1 MRLASRLLSTVSASP
16 STSAEL
22 TVEIVKA
29 KVPTTAPLNSGS
41 FFSALTSISISSL
54 RAIAEISRSPEWDV
68 ASDVMRDAREHLYAI
83 DELRF
88 LNSLS
93 RSIEANMNRSG
104 IHLID
109 EGAHY
114 ESLLLSA
121 RWYVAAMLVRSA
133 SDRPELSPVAIGLSV
148 PLATALRRLPRL
160 DLLAMQK
167 AETVVRAVP
176 FEHHAPRNVSMSA
189 AAAVDGR
196 IDLRQRIQARW
207 AAHFVTARDGN
218 IADSRNEAQWLESR
232 RDGVTA
238 TDARK
243 LVLLNGTVSKQRH
256 GLLDSKLHPQPPME
270 FAPLAHGREREPIIA
285 EWVEA
290 TFGIAHNSRLLHG
303 QNPRHLATPDGLGE
317 QSVSE
322 IKTSTKPLSQAL
334 SVYRDQLQ
342 WQMHVTGV
350 NQLLFVVENRYSL
363 EREHVWVARDSGRI
377 LLLATHADKFL
388 DDLDSARTRLLDR
401 LPTIMNTS
409 QEETSERRPTLIRP
423 PSSAR
428 TLAPKAPVPQSAPPL
443 PNTTQ
448 SEPVAC
454 PKPQQSQRSAVPPA
468 VPSSRSYM
476 WIWIVVWAL
485 VTLFAF
491 ISFFNSAT
499 NSPNQGNG
507 YEVTCVDGS
516 ISYSGG
522 IQGACSHHGGER

>member
-1 MRLASRLLSTVSASP
+1 
-16 STSAEL
+16 
-22 TVEIVKA
+22 
-29 KVPTTAPLNSGS
+29 
-41 FFSALTSISISSL
+41 
-54 RAIAEISRSPEWDV
+54 
-68 ASDVMRDAREHLYAI
+68 MRDAREHLYAI

-93 RSIEANMNRSG
+93 RSIEANMDRSG
-104 IHLID
+104 IRLID

-133 SDRPELSPVAIGLSV
+133 SDRPELRPVAIGLSV

-160 DLLAMQK
+160 DLLAMQR
-167 AETVVRAVP
+167 AETVVHAVP
-176 FEHHAPRNVSMSA
+176 FDHHARPKLSMSEA
-189 AAAVDGR
+189 PDVDGR
-196 IDLRQRIQARW
+196 IDLRQRIHAQW
-207 AAHFVTARDGN
+207 TAHFVTARDGS
-218 IADSRNEAQWLESR
+218 IADSRNEDQWLESR

-243 LVLLNGTVSKQRH
+243 LVLLNGTASKQRH

-270 FAPLAHGREREPIIA
+270 FAQFAHGREREPIIA

-317 QSVSE
+317 QSISE

-363 EREHVWVARDSGRI
+363 EREHAWVARDSERI
-377 LLLATHADKFL
+377 LQLATHADKFL
-388 DDLDSARTRLLDR
+388 DDLDSARARLLDR
-401 LPTIMNTS
+401 HPTIIHPSLN
-409 QEETSERRPTLIRP
+409 ETAERRTTLIRP
-423 PSSAR
+423 PSPAHTSAP
-428 TLAPKAPVPQSAPPL
+428 TAPVLQSAPPH
-443 PNTTQ
+443 PNSTQ
-448 SEPVAC
+448 SQPAEARPIG
-454 PKPQQSQRSAVPPA
+454 QQSQRATVPPA
-468 VPSSRSYM
+468 KPSSRSYA

-485 VTLFAF
+485 VALFALINF
-491 ISFFNSAT
+491 LNAAT
-499 NSPNQGNG
+499 NSPHQGNG
-507 YEVTCVDGS
+507 YEVTRVDGS